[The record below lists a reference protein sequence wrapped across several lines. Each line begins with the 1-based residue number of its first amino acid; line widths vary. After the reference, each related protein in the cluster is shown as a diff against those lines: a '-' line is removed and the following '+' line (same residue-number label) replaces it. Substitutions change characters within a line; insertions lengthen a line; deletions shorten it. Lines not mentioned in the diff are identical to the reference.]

1 MTTDDSSGRPSTST
15 TARPVVTTPTAVIV
29 AVWLVVGIP
38 LAYGISQTLLK
49 AAKLFAG

>member
-1 MTTDDSSGRPSTST
+1 MSTDDSSGRPASSTSVT
-15 TARPVVTTPTAVIV
+15 PVVTTPTAVIV